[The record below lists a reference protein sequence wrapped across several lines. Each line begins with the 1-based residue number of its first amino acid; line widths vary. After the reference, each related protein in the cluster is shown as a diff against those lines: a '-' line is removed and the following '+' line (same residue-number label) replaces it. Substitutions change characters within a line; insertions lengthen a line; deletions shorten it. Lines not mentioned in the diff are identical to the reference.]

1 MEQNNNSNE
10 NQNKNENLNMNA
22 NSNSGTNSNQNSS
35 QNFNVNSN
43 QNSSQNHF
51 NNYTGNSQ
59 NVNNSANN
67 YNINRQQNFNSG
79 FNNQQYNNF
88 NSSNNNN
95 NNNFKSNSNFNNT
108 GFNSNN
114 NFKNANQ
121 NNSSTYQSVKQPKQK
136 NKNGTG
142 FGKTVLVPFVS
153 GVLGTVIVIGACV
166 GIPGIR
172 NGISKQI
179 LGTSSSSS
187 NTSTNT
193 PILNTQQ
200 ISLENYSDTAVAAA
214 NKVLPSIVGIKIEFA
229 VNSIF
234 NHGTNVA
241 SAEGSGIIISEDG
254 YILTNNHVVNSSS
267 NSSFYEVEEA
277 SKVTVKLYN
286 DDTEYEAKIIG
297 TDEQTDLAVIK
308 IDKTGLTAAEL
319 GDSDG
324 VQVGEF
330 AMAIG
335 NPLGLSSSVT
345 SGIISAVNREVTDED
360 GNTYVAIQTDASIN
374 AGNSGGAL
382 VNSQGQVIGVN
393 TLKLSGTGV
402 EGVGFA
408 IPINSTKD
416 ITDQLIK
423 YNKVKRPYM
432 GIGGIDLDEQ
442 TARANDLVVGVY
454 VKQLEDF
461 SAAEK
466 GGVKVGDVITEVD
479 GQKITTMDEI
489 NAIKNKKNIGDTMTL
504 KVYRNGKYV
513 NLTITLQEQ
522 P

>member
-1 MEQNNNSNE
+1 MEQNNNNTNE
-10 NQNKNENLNMNA
+10 NQN
-22 NSNSGTNSNQNSS
+22 QN
-35 QNFNVNSN
+35 NFNNSTT
-43 QNSSQNHF
+43 S
-51 NNYTGNSQ
+51 SQ
-59 NVNNSANN
+59 NVNNQANN
-67 YNINRQQNFNSG
+67 YNMNRQPNLNNGNNYHNNSE
-79 FNNQQYNNF
+79 NYNR
-88 NSSNNNN
+88 N
-95 NNNFKSNSNFNNT
+95 NNNFNT
-108 GFNSNN
+108 NANN
-114 NFKNANQ
+114 NFKNGNF
-121 NNSSTYQSVKQPKQK
+121 NNSSTYQSVKQPKVK
-136 NKNGTG
+136 NKNGAG
-142 FGKTVLVPFVS
+142 FGKTVLIPFVS

-179 LGTSSSSS
+179 IGTSTNSS
-187 NTSTNT
+187 NTSTST
-193 PILNTQQ
+193 PVLNTQQ
-200 ISLENYSDTAVAAA
+200 ISLEGYSDTAVAAA

-234 NHGTNVA
+234 NRGTSVA

-267 NSSFYEVEEA
+267 SSSFYEVEEA

-286 DDTEYEAKIIG
+286 DDTEYEAQIIG

-442 TARANDLVVGVY
+442 TAKANNLVVGVY

-466 GGVKVGDVITEVD
+466 GGVRVGDVITEVD
-479 GQKITTMDEI
+479 GQKVTTMDEI
-489 NAIKNKKNIGDTMTL
+489 NEIKNQKNIGDTITL
-504 KVYRNGKYV
+504 KVYRNGQYKD
-513 NLTITLQEQ
+513 LTVTLQEQ

>member
-1 MEQNNNSNE
+1 MEQNNINE
-10 NQNKNENLNMNA
+10 NQNKKVNSNMSFNENNTQNV
-22 NSNSGTNSNQNSS
+22 SGNINKNSNQNY
-35 QNFNVNSN
+35 N
-43 QNSSQNHF
+43 QNQV
-51 NNYTGNSQ
+51 NNSTTNSQ
-59 NVNNSANN
+59 NVNYQSN
-67 YNINRQQNFNSG
+67 YNMNNAQNLNTG
-79 FNNQQYNNF
+79 NYNN
-88 NSSNNNN
+88 
-95 NNNFKSNSNFNNT
+95 NSNFNPQKNNLNNT
-108 GFNSNN
+108 NSNFNPNN
-114 NFKNANQ
+114 NFKNNGF
-121 NNSSTYQSVKQPKQK
+121 NNNFNNASTYQSVKQPKVK
-136 NKNGTG
+136 NKNSSN
-142 FGKTVLVPFVS
+142 FGKTILIPFVS
-153 GVLGTVIVIGACV
+153 GILGTVLVIGACI

-179 LGTSSSSS
+179 VGLSNNNT
-187 NTSTNT
+187 NTSTSAPT
-193 PILNTQQ
+193 LNTEH
-200 ISLENYSDTAVAAA
+200 ISLENYSDTAIAAA

-234 NHGTNVA
+234 NHGTSVA

-254 YILTNNHVVNSSS
+254 YILTNNHVVNSTST
-267 NSSFYEVEEA
+267 SSFYEVEEA

-286 DDTEYEAKIIG
+286 DNTEYEAKIIG

-308 IDKTGLTAAEL
+308 INKTGLTAAEL

-374 AGNSGGAL
+374 SGNSGGAL

-423 YNKVKRPYM
+423 YSKVKRPYI
-432 GIGGIDLDEQ
+432 GIGGIELDEK
-442 TARANDLVVGVY
+442 TAKVNNLVVGIY

-466 GGVKVGDVITEVD
+466 GGVKVGDVITEVE
-479 GQKITTMDEI
+479 GQKTTMDEV
-489 NAIKNKKNIGDTMTL
+489 NEIKNKKNIGDTL
-504 KVYRNGKYV
+504 KLKIYRNGKYID
-513 NLTITLQEQ
+513 LTITLQEQ

>member
-1 MEQNNNSNE
+1 MEQNNNNTNG
-10 NQNKNENLNMNA
+10 NQNGSENLGQNI
-22 NSNSGTNSNQNSS
+22 NSTPNFTLNTAQNG
-35 QNFNVNSN
+35 
-43 QNSSQNHF
+43 F
-51 NNYTGNSQ
+51 NNTPNNPQS
-59 NVNNSANN
+59 VNNSLNHNGNN
-67 YNINRQQNFNSG
+67 NRQSNLQNG
-79 FNNQQYNNF
+79 NNRPNGNNNFQNNNF
-88 NSSNNNN
+88 NNKNNYQ
-95 NNNFKSNSNFNNT
+95 NSNFNK
-108 GFNSNN
+108 NN
-114 NFKNANQ
+114 KNNG
-121 NNSSTYQSVKQPKQK
+121 STYQSIKQPSE
-136 NKNGTG
+136 NKKSGSG
-142 FGKTVLVPFVS
+142 FAKTILVPFVS
-153 GVLGTVIVIGACV
+153 GVLGAVIVVGTCV
-166 GIPGIR
+166 GVPGIR
-172 NGISKQI
+172 NSISSK
-179 LGTSSSSS
+179 LVGTSSNS
-187 NTSTNT
+187 NTSTST
-193 PILNTQQ
+193 AVLNTQQ
-200 ISLENYSDTAVAAA
+200 ISLKNYTDTAVAAA
-214 NKVLPSIVGIKIEFA
+214 NKVLPSIVGIKIEFS

-234 NHGTNVA
+234 NRGNSSSA
-241 SAEGSGIIISEDG
+241 SAKGSGIIISEDG

-267 NSSFYEVEEA
+267 NSSSFYEVEEA

-286 DDTEYEAKIIG
+286 DDTEYEAQIIG

-408 IPINSTKD
+408 IPINSTKT
-416 ITDQLIK
+416 ISEQLIK

-442 TARANDLVVGVY
+442 TAKANDLVVGIY

-479 GQKITTMDEI
+479 GQKVTTMDEV
-489 NAIKNKKNIGDTMTL
+489 NEIKNKKEIGDTITL
-504 KVYRNGKYV
+504 KVYRNGGYKD
-513 NLTITLQEQ
+513 LTLTLQEQ